1 MKSLIAFL
9 CIALAPASLAWS
21 QEKEPS
27 EEELRQRC
35 ERDLN
40 CARRNSTTDTEFVAN
55 ATDPE
60 LCKGA
65 CARHVNVSY
74 PNDSLSAPNLIRP
87 TGSSSPQQST
97 EREATQ

>member
-60 LCKGA
+60 LCKGGLRP
-65 CARHVNVSY
+65 ARERLLPQRQPLNAQF
-74 PNDSLSAPNLIRP
+74 DSPYRLQLS
-87 TGSSSPQQST
+87 ST
-97 EREATQ
+97 KH